1 LSLTTIV
8 FLLQGVL
15 VLFTG
20 VELRVGGANAA
31 VAGAVVE
38 LEAPPGVIVK
48 FEMVE
53 FDIGDTVGVTAVEF
67 IGDGAVE
74 FKGAGAIVGLMVA
87 IEVAGAAVEFKI
99 VELEGAGATVELTAT
114 VGALEV
120 ELETPGNTVELTG
133 IVVFEAPA
141 LGIVVVLVAFI
152 LPTGMAT
159 GGDVAFGAPGGGI
172 VVAFDGLVL
181 VVAFVVPTLPVVVP
195 FVALK
200 LCTDTGAPVGN
211 ASTVPATGGNVG
223 TVNMLVTGVVSNT
236 LSLAIVQL

>member
-1 LSLTTIV
+1 
-8 FLLQGVL
+8 
-15 VLFTG
+15 
-20 VELRVGGANAA
+20 
-31 VAGAVVE
+31 
-38 LEAPPGVIVK
+38 
-48 FEMVE
+48 
-53 FDIGDTVGVTAVEF
+53 VGVTAVAF
-67 IGDGAVE
+67 IGNGAVE

-120 ELETPGNTVELTG
+120 ELETPGDTVELTG
-133 IVVFEAPA
+133 IVVLEAPG

-200 LCTDTGAPVGN
+200 LCTDTGAPVGTSN
-211 ASTVPATGGNVG
+211 WRKCWNGKHVGDRSGVKYLVFGNCA
-223 TVNMLVTGVVSNT
+223 VVK
-236 LSLAIVQL
+236 